1 MVLSYNQFHSRRSRD
16 IMIVVFCESMQSESM
31 QPSTLFSRIG
41 GSPLGIDGRCLRAYT
56 YFTDL
61 PPFTSLSTAAE

>member
-1 MVLSYNQFHSRRSRD
+1 
-16 IMIVVFCESMQSESM
+16 MIVVFCESMQSESM